1 MINVIGLG
9 YIGLPTALMFAAHG
23 ESVVGTDCNK
33 DVVEKLKMENI
44 DSQENGLRELFT
56 LGKKNIKFSNDYIS
70 TDMYIISVPTP
81 YDKNTKKIDPS
92 YVVDAVKKIV
102 EICLDNA
109 VVVIE
114 STISPGTID
123 VHIRNILAEQ
133 NVRLKKKL
141 NIVHAPERIIPGN
154 MINELKYNARVIGA
168 DDKNVA
174 EFVKKKYASFCRG
187 EIVTTDIKTAEMTK
201 VVENTYRDVNIAFAN
216 ELSKICRLAEIDVH
230 EVIRIAN
237 MHPRVSILQPGPGVG
252 GHCIAVDPWF
262 LVGDYPQVTKVVL
275 AARQVNSSMPEF
287 VLNRIS
293 DIMLQ
298 HNIRDVSRLGLYG
311 MTYKENID
319 DVRESPT
326 LQLIELMNK
335 NLAFGASVY
344 DPFVNYKLVENQVFN
359 FDEFLGG
366 IDILVVMVAH
376 DEILHA
382 YNKVEDKIILDT
394 KNVLKNKKVYKL

>member
-44 DSQENGLRELFT
+44 DSQENGLRELYT

-298 HNIRDVSRLGLYG
+298 HNIRDISRLGLYG

-382 YNKVEDKIILDT
+382 YSKIEDKIILDT

>member
-262 LVGDYPQVTKVVL
+262 LVGDYPQVTKVVS

-382 YNKVEDKIILDT
+382 YNKIEDKIILDT